1 MKNRYASSASK
12 IIKKDAVINIFRNHA
27 IHDFWMNNIT
37 SITDGGYAFADVETE
52 GRSTEINIRASVSR
66 IDGKPLGEIEFR
78 SDHSSSYK
86 NEDFEIVPLWE
97 TEKITFFDNSGN
109 ILESREV
116 RENVGCFSSLFE
128 AIRDEESGCYRY
140 YRNSLNDEKEWTQP
154 IVNK

>member
-37 SITDGGYAFADVETE
+37 SITDGSYVFANVETE
-52 GRSTEINIRASVSR
+52 EKGTEINIRASVSR
-66 IDGKPLGEIEFR
+66 IDGKPLGKIEFR
-78 SDHSSSYK
+78 SDCSTACK

-97 TEKITFFDNSGN
+97 TEKITFIDNSGN
-109 ILESREV
+109 VLESRKV
-116 RENVGCFSSLFE
+116 RKNVGCLSMLFE
-128 AIRDEESGCYRY
+128 AIRDEELGCYRY
-140 YRNSLNDEKEWTQP
+140 YWHGLNEETEWTQP